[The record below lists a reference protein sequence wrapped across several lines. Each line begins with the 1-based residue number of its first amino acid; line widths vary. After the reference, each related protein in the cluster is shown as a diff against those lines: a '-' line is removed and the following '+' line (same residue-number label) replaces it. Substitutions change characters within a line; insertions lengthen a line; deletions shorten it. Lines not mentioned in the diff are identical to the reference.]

1 MSESLF
7 VDETPPG
14 SPYNPDDIGAA
25 PSQEQLLSQVQS
37 SYDAV
42 REAARARDEV
52 LVPKLESIPF
62 VAEIVR
68 ELLAE
73 DHLAVMARGLGLYE
87 VAAALIMIT
96 DVAGTQRT
104 KTSGIPFDK
113 ENLVLVIGATQRDI
127 EHIQAELDRLSDVDL
142 STRGLVSLTAETS
155 APKRTSLYN
164 AGGVFSVTTRIL
176 VVDMLTGAIPT
187 NMITGVIVIN
197 AERVDDTS
205 NEAFILRLL
214 RSKNPHAFIKA
225 LSDYPDRI
233 SPGLNGLSMRLR
245 SLGVPKVALWPRFH
259 LQVSDCLGNRQI
271 NECIVELSESMKLMQ
286 AQVTELLQACI
297 SDIKRRVPTID
308 TESWTVDTAMKTDL
322 ARTVRV
328 TLYSQWHR
336 ISHDGQRSVE
346 DLATLQDLLS
356 AITHYHPVELL
367 RILQTYWYTRA
378 IDTRNVSPWLLSPQA
393 EALRELAIER
403 VQIKE
408 VLPKLEYLMTTLKEL
423 EGQPRV
429 LIVVSD
435 LATVNLVQRYLEN
448 GSQYLAQLEQEYN
461 TWKMRAERS
470 EPQNEKGTAEPV
482 DERRGKRRRV
492 RGTTR
497 FTEGRPSST
506 PEPKEELKEES
517 PVEIISVTE
526 IKTELDFHPVVV
538 THSNVDILHA
548 LHPDVIIVYDLNMV
562 FTRAI
567 EMYRAGTQRDP
578 GIYFMYYRNS
588 IEEMRYLTDLRQEK
602 DAFTNLIREKG
613 NMPMVIIDPSE
624 AQDGNDG
631 PKVISTRIGGRV
643 QSRVVM
649 EKPRVI
655 VDARE
660 FRSSLPFLVWQAGID
675 VLPLTL
681 LVGDYIVTPDICV
694 ERKTVTDL
702 ISSFQDGRLYAQC
715 ESMFRY
721 YKTPVLLIE
730 FGSDRS
736 FSLEP
741 FKEIRTASLE
751 RQSSIH
757 GNLAMLLLKFPKLKL
772 IWSASPRHT
781 GEIFASLKASA
792 DEPDPVQCVQAGQE
806 VVMNEAAQDMLQA
819 IPGVNQQNSR
829 LIMAKV
835 GSLVELVEMDVD
847 DLAPIVGREVAVKM
861 VRFMRESE

>member
-1 MSESLF
+1 MKH
-7 VDETPPG
+7 
-14 SPYNPDDIGAA
+14 
-25 PSQEQLLSQVQS
+25 VQS

-42 REAARARDEV
+42 REAARARDEM
-52 LVPKLESIPF
+52 LVPKLESLPF

-68 ELLAE
+68 ELLSE
-73 DHLAVMARGLGLYE
+73 DHLAVMARGLGLHE
-87 VAAALIMIT
+87 VAATLIMIT

-104 KTSGIPFDK
+104 KTSEIPFDK
-113 ENLVLVIGATQRDI
+113 ENLVLVVGATQRDI
-127 EHIQAELDRLSDVDL
+127 ELIQSELDRLSNIDL

-155 APKRTSLYN
+155 APKRTVLYN
-164 AGGVFSVTTRIL
+164 SGGVFSVTTRIL

-187 NMITGVIVIN
+187 DMITGVIVLN

-225 LSDYPDRI
+225 LSDCPDRI

-245 SLGVPKVALWPRFH
+245 SLGVPKIALWPRFH
-259 LQVSDCLGNRQI
+259 LQVSECLGNRQI

-297 SDIKRRVPTID
+297 SDIKRRVPTVD
-308 TESWTVDTAMKTDL
+308 TESWTVDAAMKTDL

-336 ISHDGQRSVE
+336 ISQDGQRSVD

-367 RILQTYWYTRA
+367 RVLQTYWYTRSVDA
-378 IDTRNVSPWLLSPQA
+378 RNISPWLLSPQA

-403 VQIKE
+403 VQIRE
-408 VLPKLEYLMTTLKEL
+408 VLPKLEYLMTTLQEL

-448 GSQYLAQLEQEYN
+448 GSNYLAQLEQEYN
-461 TWKMRAERS
+461 AWKVRAEKT
-470 EPQNEKGTAEPV
+470 EPREETPEPV

-492 RGTTR
+492 RGTSR
-497 FTEGRPSST
+497 FTEGRAAST
-506 PEPKEELKEES
+506 PEPKEES
-517 PVEIISVTE
+517 PVEVTSIQE
-526 IKTELDFHPVVV
+526 VKTELEFHPVVV

-548 LHPDVIIVYDLNMV
+548 IHPDVIVVYDLDMV

-567 EMYRAGTQRDP
+567 EMYRASTKRDP
-578 GIYFMYYRNS
+578 SIYFMYYRNS
-588 IEEMRYLTDLRQEK
+588 IEEMRYLTALRREK

-613 NMPMVIIDPSE
+613 TMPMVIIDPSE
-624 AQDGNDG
+624 AQIGNDG
-631 PKVISTRIGGRV
+631 PRVISTRIGGRV
-643 QSRVVM
+643 QSRVVI

-681 LVGDYIVTPDICV
+681 LVGDYIVTPEICV

-715 ESMFRY
+715 ESMFRH

-781 GEIFASLKASA
+781 AEIFMSLKASA

-819 IPGVNQQNSR
+819 IPGVTQQNSR

-835 GSLVELVEMDVD
+835 NSLVELVEMDVD

-861 VRFMRESE
+861 VRFMREGE